1 MKAKMIRLLIINY
14 LGELVRYFSESNRG
28 LYATVGAGAAGY
40 IPEMTHETE
49 LLDNCFKY
57 GMWSLSIIVGLFTII
72 GLVQKQIDR
81 YKEKRSEKRAKDFY
95 YDIIDD
101 D

>member
-1 MKAKMIRLLIINY
+1 MIRLLILNY
-14 LGELVRYFSESNRG
+14 ISELISYFSESNRG

-72 GLVQKQIDR
+72 GLIQKQVDR
-81 YKEKRSEKRAKDFY
+81 YREKAKERREKSFY
-95 YDIIDD
+95 YQDEDD